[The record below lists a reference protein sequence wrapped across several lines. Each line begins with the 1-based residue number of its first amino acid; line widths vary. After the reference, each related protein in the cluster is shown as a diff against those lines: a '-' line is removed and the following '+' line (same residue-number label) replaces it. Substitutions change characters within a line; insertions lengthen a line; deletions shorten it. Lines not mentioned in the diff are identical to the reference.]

1 MYFWQRTTKDY
12 SRFSPLQA
20 RSIKVEAFFVL
31 CGKFME
37 AGTWY
42 LPSRE
47 FPKDCF
53 YYEEWWS
60 KTCVVCVFLLIFQI
74 VCIKQFPR
82 LSSYAN
88 FQDFQALSKKLCVIL
103 SNFKLFGLCH
113 VYVLVLKKWISPS
126 QFQSFYLRFTNF
138 QANFQAFH
146 VCACPWF
153 LVFVFLVF
161 VSLSLALVFVCVLYC
176 SKSSFRKE
184 HEVFAFLLFQEEAF
198 LFFNIVCESTNSN
211 LGNNQVDTLVFLF
224 NFCEFIPCLGGFK
237 EWFQRKHE
245 TKLKWGVNMHLN
257 MVRF

>member
-146 VCACPWF
+146 VCACPFFGFCVSSACFFISSTCVCVCYIVQRVLSERSMRFLHSFFFKKKHSCFSTLCVSPLILTWAITKLTPWFFFSTSVSLF
-153 LVFVFLVF
+153 LVWGDLKNDSN
-161 VSLSLALVFVCVLYC
+161 VSM
-176 SKSSFRKE
+176 K
-184 HEVFAFLLFQEEAF
+184 Q
-198 LFFNIVCESTNSN
+198 N
-211 LGNNQVDTLVFLF
+211 
-224 NFCEFIPCLGGFK
+224 
-237 EWFQRKHE
+237 
-245 TKLKWGVNMHLN
+245 
-257 MVRF
+257 